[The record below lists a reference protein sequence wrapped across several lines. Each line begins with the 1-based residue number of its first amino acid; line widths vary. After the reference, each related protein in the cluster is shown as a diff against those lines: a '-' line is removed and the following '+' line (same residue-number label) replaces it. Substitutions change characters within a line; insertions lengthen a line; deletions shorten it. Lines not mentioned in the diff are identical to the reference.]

1 MTEKAEMN
9 VMHEEIFG
17 PILPVV
23 AYRELEDAIAYV
35 NVRPRPLAL
44 YVFGA
49 DGPGRRRVLDHTTSG
64 NVVVNDTLF
73 HYVQDDLPFG
83 GVGASGMGD
92 YHGPEG
98 FKTLSHAK
106 GIYTQARF
114 NVAEGIR
121 PPFGRIFDILS
132 FFTLR

>member
-1 MTEKAEMN
+1 
-9 VMHEEIFG
+9 
-17 PILPVV
+17 
-23 AYRELEDAIAYV
+23 
-35 NVRPRPLAL
+35 
-44 YVFGA
+44 
-49 DGPGRRRVLDHTTSG
+49 
-64 NVVVNDTLF
+64 
-73 HYVQDDLPFG
+73 
-83 GVGASGMGD
+83 VGASGMGD